1 MIQIDRSI
9 VQQHIDDLY
18 KGAEQER
25 LARQF
30 KDKQK
35 RNRLSTFRFV
45 IKLRSVVEFRFTIN
59 IRTWPYTRSDTHSLL
74 K

>member
-1 MIQIDRSI
+1 MNQIDRRL

-45 IKLRSVVEFRFTIN
+45 IKLRSVVEFRFTIY
-59 IRTWPYTRSDTHSLL
+59 IRTWPRVRSDTYTLL